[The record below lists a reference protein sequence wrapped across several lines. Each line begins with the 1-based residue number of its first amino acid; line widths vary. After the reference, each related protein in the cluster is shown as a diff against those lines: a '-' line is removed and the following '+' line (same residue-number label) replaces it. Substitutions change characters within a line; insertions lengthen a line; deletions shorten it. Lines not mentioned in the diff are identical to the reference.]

1 MIDIL
6 EEEYGLPEVEKYRIY
21 ELWDKEEVE
30 WLDDETI
37 ILHGLNEGRKFKVVR
52 KQDRRDVVVIKPQVP
67 LSPEWH
73 KLTNWHHAEEV
84 YVNYPAVW
92 REWVIQSIIPWQIIE
107 RVREQYE

>member
-1 MIDIL
+1 ML
-6 EEEYGLPEVEKYRIY
+6 KLVNEENLPEVEKYRIY

-37 ILHGLNEGRKFKVVR
+37 ILHGINEGRKFKVVR
-52 KQDRRDVVVIKPQVP
+52 QADERKKVLHSPPLP

-73 KLTNWHHAEEV
+73 ILTNWRHAEEV

-92 REWVIQSIIPWQIIE
+92 REWVVQSIIPWYVIE
-107 RVREQYE
+107 RVKEQYE

>member
-37 ILHGLNEGRKFKVVR
+37 ILHGMNEGRKFKVVR
-52 KQDRRDVVVIKPQVP
+52 QADERKKVLHTPPLP
-67 LSPEWH
+67 LSIEWH
-73 KLTNWHHAEEV
+73 KLTNWRHAEEV

-92 REWVIQSIIPWQIIE
+92 KEWKYSYQIPYYIISKVE
-107 RVREQYE
+107 EQYE